1 MLLKRLRRVYL
12 LAQQRVAD
20 DDPLSQEVIE
30 LSTGSSSSS
39 TESPSGNA
47 PSGNAPSGSAP
58 LSKEELAAYIG
69 QTQEPH
75 LAKFITKLRRNTSN
89 NMSLANPL
97 LSEADA
103 EVARQTLREFESQ
116 QLARGSI
123 ATQTPPSTLHSLVS
137 DPLCRRACHGMRSR
151 T

>member
-1 MLLKRLRRVYL
+1 MLLKRSKRVHL
-12 LAQQRVAD
+12 PAQQRVAD
-20 DDPLSQEVIE
+20 DDPLSQKVIE

-39 TESPSGNA
+39 TES
-47 PSGNAPSGSAP
+47 PSGSAP

-89 NMSLANPL
+89 NMSLANLL

-103 EVARQTLREFESQ
+103 EVARQTLREFELQ

-123 ATQTPPSTLHSLVS
+123 ATQTPPITLHSLVS